1 HLTPTEPIPVMSI
14 ETSGIATLK
23 SWKTSVGTAIPFP
36 EGEDEEIEA
45 LVRAK
50 NPKALAHLEGLFSK
64 SLERKRQKRRNGV
77 DLWLSVMNGNDDE
90 FDEPP
95 PADAQRDEVTDSP
108 IPSTY
113 EKKNLPVLR
122 GTSFVLSRRS
132 LYLSCTRKVETA
144 LAPSADSHSCT
155 AASATSSAEFLYG
168 GSADLLQ
175 APSSY
180 VDGVKN
186 QVGSPHVRSS
196 FGLFPGRSSCFISV
210 FMGASAEHPE
220 HPEHSTNSDG
230 PPSTRS
236 GRYSPRQVSRLP
248 LAPHHKPKSDPV
260 DKAVTNSVN
269 KINLK
274 ILDPLKSADG
284 CCLMKKNPPPTK
296 SLTVLFCTEYS

>member
-1 HLTPTEPIPVMSI
+1 MG
-14 ETSGIATLK
+14 TSLNKK
-23 SWKTSVGTAIPFP
+23 SVDP
-36 EGEDEEIEA
+36 
-45 LVRAK
+45 
-50 NPKALAHLEGLFSK
+50 
-64 SLERKRQKRRNGV
+64 GV
-77 DLWLSVMNGNDDE
+77 DYEKFTEDVGRAAYLKLRAYEQREKGRSSA
-90 FDEPP
+90 
-95 PADAQRDEVTDSP
+95 ADAQRDEVTDSL

-132 LYLSCTRKVETA
+132 LHPLPTLMESKIKSEVHMSE
-144 LAPSADSHSCT
+144 
-155 AASATSSAEFLYG
+155 AASVYSREEAPVSSA
-168 GSADLLQ
+168 
-175 APSSY
+175 SSWA
-180 VDGVKN
+180 
-186 QVGSPHVRSS
+186 
-196 FGLFPGRSSCFISV
+196 
-210 FMGASAEHPE
+210 ASAEHPE

-260 DKAVTNSVN
+260 DEAVTNSVN

>member
-1 HLTPTEPIPVMSI
+1 MSI
-14 ETSGIATLK
+14 ETSGIAALK

-64 SLERKRQKRRNGV
+64 VEADTLSQEDCPLSNRSRWNGNTRRDGMASTYGYPFDVPLLLGIWIQNQQARPAPGV
-77 DLWLSVMNGNDDE
+77 DFQSLHAHRQPQQLLPTVM
-90 FDEPP
+90 
-95 PADAQRDEVTDSP
+95 RSP

-122 GTSFVLSRRS
+122 GTPFVLSRRS
-132 LYLSCTRKVETA
+132 LYLSCARKVETA

-155 AASATSSAEFLYG
+155 AASATSSADFLYG
-168 GSADLLQ
+168 GSTDLLQ

-180 VDGVKN
+180 VDGVKS

-210 FMGASAEHPE
+210 FMGRTPRTPRTQHKL
-220 HPEHSTNSDG
+220 G
-230 PPSTRS
+230 RPSF
-236 GRYSPRQVSRLP
+236 
-248 LAPHHKPKSDPV
+248 
-260 DKAVTNSVN
+260 N
-269 KINLK
+269 KIWPAFPTSSLK
-274 ILDPLKSADG
+274 TTAGSPSQA
-284 CCLMKKNPPPTK
+284 
-296 SLTVLFCTEYS
+296 

>member
-1 HLTPTEPIPVMSI
+1 MSI

-64 SLERKRQKRRNGV
+64 SLERKHQKRRNGV

-95 PADAQRDEVTDSP
+95 SADAQRDEVTDSP

-122 GTSFVLSRRS
+122 GTPFVLFRS
-132 LYLSCTRKVETA
+132 SLHPLPTLMESKIKSEVHMSE
-144 LAPSADSHSCT
+144 
-155 AASATSSAEFLYG
+155 AASGYSREEAPVSSA
-168 GSADLLQ
+168 
-175 APSSY
+175 SSWA
-180 VDGVKN
+180 
-186 QVGSPHVRSS
+186 
-196 FGLFPGRSSCFISV
+196 
-210 FMGASAEHPE
+210 ASAEHPE

-230 PPSTRS
+230 PPSTI
-236 GRYSPRQVSRLP
+236 SRLP